1 MAYTPEFPYK
11 GEHIILN
18 SGRVFINARDDSAF
32 INANKAVSLGSGG
45 TINFDSKDKCIINS
59 PRIDLGLGALHP
71 VVKGDILERLIVKM
85 ARELAKA
92 GGQLQTAV
100 DGHGAS
106 VLAANRAGTILTR
119 VTKSIRNELENMNS
133 EITYTK

>member
-45 TINFDSKDKCIINS
+45 TINFDSRDKCIINS

-71 VVKGDILERLIVKM
+71 VVKGDILERLIVKI

-100 DGHGAS
+100 DGHGAPI
-106 VLAANRAGTILTR
+106 LGANRAGTILTR
-119 VTKSIRNELENMNS
+119 VTKNIRNELENMNS

>member
-1 MAYTPEFPYK
+1 MAYTPDFPYT

-71 VVKGDILERLIVKM
+71 VVKGDILKRLIEKI
-85 ARELAKA
+85 ARELDDA

-100 DGHGAS
+100 DGHGTS
-106 VLAANRAGTILTR
+106 VLGAQRAGTILKR
-119 VTKSIRNELENMNS
+119 VSKNIKNELENMNS
-133 EITYTK
+133 ELTYTK